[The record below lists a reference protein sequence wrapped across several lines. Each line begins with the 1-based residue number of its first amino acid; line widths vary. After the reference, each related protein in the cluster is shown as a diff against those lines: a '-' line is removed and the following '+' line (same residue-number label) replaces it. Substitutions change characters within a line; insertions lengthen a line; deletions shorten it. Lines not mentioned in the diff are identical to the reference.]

1 MPVYDR
7 SYRHWD
13 GELSRR
19 ALRFVPI
26 AATGIAQA
34 LSYRGAKILRIL
46 YRLLMLVSLV
56 PTLAFLFFNF
66 LLYFRPAWAPEPLLQ
81 VLDQLEPYRVLQYP
95 LLMLFNSQ
103 FILALTVLVGSGLI
117 GRDRAAGAMPL
128 YLSRPITR
136 LDYAFGKF
144 CVLAW
149 FLGALTIAPSLL
161 LWVCGLVW
169 SPRPDQFARMAPE
182 LPRIFLHGGVII
194 LTYASTM
201 LAVSALFRRPMF
213 AGLVWFATFIFLP
226 GFLTV
231 ASVHFGWDRLPALAP
246 STSFQ
251 VIAYE
256 LWGIDRVA
264 AHATGPSARTIQN
277 FVQVVRSSIDTPVE
291 WCWLSLAAWTVGG
304 LLVLWRVLRRQEVVT
319 DAAR

>member
-13 GELSRR
+13 GTLSRR

-26 AATGIAQA
+26 ASTGIAQA
-34 LSYRGAKILRIL
+34 LTYRGARILKILW
-46 YRLLMLVSLV
+46 RLLLLASLV

-66 LLYFRPAWAPEPLLQ
+66 LLYFRPAWAPPPLIQTLE
-81 VLDQLEPYRVLQYP
+81 QLEPYRTLQYP
-95 LLMLFNSQ
+95 LLLLFNSQ
-103 FILALTVLVGSGLI
+103 FILALTVLVGSGLV

-136 LDYAFGKF
+136 LDYALGKF

-161 LWVCGLVW
+161 LWICGVLW
-169 SPRPDQFARMAPE
+169 SPRPDAFARMAPE
-182 LPRIFLHGGVII
+182 LPRILVHGGVII
-194 LTYASTM
+194 ATYASTM

-226 GFLTV
+226 GFLAF
-231 ASVHFGWDRLPALAP
+231 ASMRLGWERLPAIAP
-246 STSFQ
+246 GTCFQ
-251 VIAYE
+251 VVAYD
-256 LWGIDRVA
+256 LWGIDQVA
-264 AHATGPSARTIQN
+264 AHASGPAARTIQN
-277 FVQVVRSSIDTPVE
+277 FVQVLRGNFEVPVE
-291 WCWLSLAAWTVGG
+291 WCWLSLAAWTLAG
-304 LLVLWRVLRRQEVVT
+304 LLVLALVLRRQEVVT

>member
-19 ALRFVPI
+19 ALRFLPI
-26 AATGIAQA
+26 ASTGIKQA
-34 LSYRGAKILRIL
+34 LSYRGAKILRLL
-46 YRLLMLVSLV
+46 YRLLLLVSLV

-66 LLYFRPAWAPEPLLQ
+66 LLYYRPAWAPPELLE

-95 LLMLFNSQ
+95 LLMLFNSN

-128 YLSRPITR
+128 YLSRPVTR
-136 LDYAFGKF
+136 LDYALGKF

-149 FLGALTIAPSLL
+149 FLGSLTIAPGLL
-161 LWVCGLVW
+161 LWICGLAW
-169 SPRPDQFARMAPE
+169 SPHADAFTRMWPE
-182 LPRIFLHGGVII
+182 LPRIFVHGGVII

-213 AGLVWFATFIFLP
+213 AGLVWFATFVFLP
-226 GFLTV
+226 GFLILG
-231 ASVHFGWDRLPALAP
+231 SVYFGWDRLPAVAP
-246 STSFQ
+246 NTSFQ
-251 VIAYE
+251 VIAYDV
-256 LWGIDRVA
+256 WGIDHVASRVGGA
-264 AHATGPSARTIQN
+264 AASTVQQ
-277 FVQVVRSSIDTPVE
+277 FVRIVKGNIDTPVE
-291 WCWLSLAAWTVGG
+291 LCWISVASWTLAGV
-304 LLVLWRVLRRQEVVT
+304 LILWRVLRRQDVVT

>member
-26 AATGIAQA
+26 ASNGIVQA
-34 LSYRGAKILRIL
+34 LSYRGARVLRIL
-46 YRLLMLVSLV
+46 YRLLLLVSFV
-56 PTLAFLFFNF
+56 PTLAFVFFNF
-66 LLYFRPAWAPEPLLQ
+66 LLYFRPAWAPGELLG
-81 VLDQLEPYRVLQYP
+81 VLARLEPYRVLQYP
-95 LLMLFNSQ
+95 LLMMINSQ

-136 LDYAFGKF
+136 LDYALGKF

-149 FLGALTIAPSLL
+149 FLGSLTLAPSLL
-161 LWVCGLVW
+161 LWICGYAW
-169 SPRPDQFARMAPE
+169 SPRPDAFAQMWPE
-182 LPRIFLHGGVII
+182 LPRIFVHGGVII
-194 LTYASTM
+194 LTYTSTM

-226 GFLTV
+226 GFL
-231 ASVHFGWDRLPALAP
+231 AIAGLRFGWDRLPALAP
-246 STSFQ
+246 GTCFQ
-251 VIAYE
+251 VIAYD
-256 LWGIDRVA
+256 LWGVDRMASSLTGA
-264 AHATGPSARTIQN
+264 AAATVQG
-277 FVQVVRSSIDTPVE
+277 FVQLLRSNYGAPVE
-291 WCWLSLAAWTVGG
+291 WCWLSLASWTLVG
-304 LLVLWRVLRRQEVVT
+304 LLVLWRVLRRQDVVT

>member
-19 ALRFVPI
+19 ALRFLPI
-26 AATGIAQA
+26 ASTGIKQA

-46 YRLLMLVSLV
+46 YRLLLLVSLV

-66 LLYFRPAWAPEPLLQ
+66 LLYFRPAWAPPPLLE

-95 LLMLFNSQ
+95 LLMMFNSQ

-128 YLSRPITR
+128 YLSRPVTR
-136 LDYAFGKF
+136 LDYALGKF

-149 FLGALTIAPSLL
+149 FLGGLTIAPSLL
-161 LWVCGLVW
+161 LWICGLLW
-169 SPRPDQFARMAPE
+169 SPRPDAFTAMLPE
-182 LPRIFLHGGVII
+182 LPRIFVHGGVII
-194 LTYASTM
+194 VTYSSTM
-201 LAVSALFRRPMF
+201 LAISALFRRPMF
-213 AGLVWFATFIFLP
+213 AGLVWFATFILLPVFLFI
-226 GFLTV
+226 GSKVL
-231 ASVHFGWDRLPALAP
+231 HWDNLNAVSPD
-246 STSFQ
+246 TSFR
-251 VIAYE
+251 VIAYD
-256 LWGIDRVA
+256 LWGIEHVA
-264 AHATGPSARTIQN
+264 ARVGGAAAGTVQS
-277 FVQVVRSSIDTPVE
+277 FVRLLRSGVDAPVV
-291 WCWLSLAAWTVGG
+291 WCWISVATWTALG
-304 LLVLWRVLRRQEVVT
+304 LLVLARVLRRQDVVT

>member
-13 GELSRR
+13 GQLSRR
-19 ALRFVPI
+19 ALRFIPI
-26 AATGIAQA
+26 AATGIGQA
-34 LSYRGAKILRIL
+34 LSYRGARILRIL
-46 YRLLMLVSLV
+46 YRLLLVVSFV
-56 PTLAFLFFNF
+56 PTIAFVFFNF
-66 LLYFRPAWAPEPLLQ
+66 LLYFRPAWAPRELLQ

-95 LLMLFNSQ
+95 LLMTFNSN

-128 YLSRPITR
+128 YLSRPVTR
-136 LDYAFGKF
+136 LDYALGKF

-161 LWVCGLVW
+161 LWICGLIW
-169 SPRPDQFARMAPE
+169 SPHEDAFARMWPE
-182 LPRIFLHGGVII
+182 LPRILVHGGVII
-194 LTYASTM
+194 ATYASTM

-213 AGLVWFATFIFLP
+213 AGLVWFAMFVFLPIFLTI
-226 GFLTV
+226 GGLT
-231 ASVHFGWDRLPALAP
+231 FGWDRLPALAP

-251 VIAYE
+251 VIAYD
-256 LWGIDRVA
+256 LWGIDQVA
-264 AHATGPSARTIQN
+264 ARMSGGPAHTIQE
-277 FVQVVRSSIDTPVE
+277 FTHFLRSSFDTPVE
-291 WCWLSLAAWTVGG
+291 WCWLSVAAWTLGG
-304 LLVLWRVLRRQEVVT
+304 VLVLARVLRRQEVVT